1 VSQELLDQG
10 VIIDY
15 RPGAGIR
22 MAPHF
27 YNSDEDI
34 ERAMDVLEATVS
46 TAPSRTR

>member
-1 VSQELLDQG
+1 

-27 YNSDEDI
+27 YNSQDEID
-34 ERAMDVLEATVS
+34 RAMDVLEAIVS
-46 TAPSRTR
+46 TADV